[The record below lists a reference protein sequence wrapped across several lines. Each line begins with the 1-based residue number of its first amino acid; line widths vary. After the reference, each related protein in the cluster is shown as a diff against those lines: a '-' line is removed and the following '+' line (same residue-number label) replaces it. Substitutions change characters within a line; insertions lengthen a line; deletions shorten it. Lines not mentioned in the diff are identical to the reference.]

1 MQTSIQHD
9 VLILG
14 SGLAGLR
21 AAVEIARRS
30 HGKLSVGLVSKVQLM
45 RSHSVAAEGGT
56 AAMMRPEEGDSFEL
70 HAWDTVKGSD
80 FLADQDVVELFV
92 KKAPEEI
99 LQLEHWGIPWSRRDD
114 GRIDQRPFGGHSF
127 PRAVYA
133 ADKTGFFEMQTL
145 YDTLLKYENWKRY
158 DEWFITAMAIED
170 NHFRGLVGLDLTTG
184 KFHTLSGKALI
195 IASGGAGTLYGFTT
209 YSQTVTGDG
218 LAMAYRAGL
227 ALEDMEFIQFHPTGL
242 VPSGIL
248 ISEAARGEGGYLIN
262 KQGARFMEKY
272 AKGKM
277 ELAPRDVVS
286 RSMMTEIEEGRG
298 LQTPEGRNYL
308 QLDLRHLGEKKI
320 NERLPFIREL
330 AMKFVG
336 LDPVQE
342 PIPIHPVA
350 HYSMGGIAC
359 DLNGATRVTGI
370 WVAGEAACSSL
381 HGANR
386 LGSNSTAECLVWGQI
401 TGEEV
406 VKYLAGTV
414 TMQKISGAF
423 VREQEKHLA
432 RWLNNNSGTENLYE
446 LRRQLRQIMDSHV
459 GVFRTGEELQKAL
472 RQIQEFKRRYQSIHV
487 GDKNRVYNTDLLAA
501 LELGNLLDLAEV
513 AVTSALARQEFRGG
527 HARRD
532 FAQRDDENWL
542 KHTLAHFTPEGPQ
555 LSYKPARITMWKPVE
570 RKY

>member
-1 MQTSIQHD
+1 MQSSIQHD

-30 HGKLSVGLVSKVQLM
+30 NGKLSVGLVSKVQLM

-56 AAMMRPEEGDSFEL
+56 AAVMRPEEGDTLEL

-99 LQLEHWGIPWSRRDD
+99 LQLEHWGIPWSRRED

-145 YDTLLKYENWKRY
+145 YDTLLKYGNVSRY
-158 DEWFITAMAIED
+158 DEWFITAIAVED
-170 NHFRGLVGLDLTTG
+170 NRFCGLVGLDLTTG
-184 KFHTLSGKALI
+184 KFHTLAGKTLI

-262 KQGARFMEKY
+262 SKGERFMERY
-272 AKGKM
+272 AKEKM
-277 ELAPRDVVS
+277 ELAPRDMVS
-286 RSMMTEIEEGRG
+286 RSMITEIEEGRG
-298 LQTPEGRNYL
+298 LKTPEGRPYL

-336 LDPVQE
+336 IDPAKE
-342 PIPIHPVA
+342 SIPIHPVA
-350 HYSMGGIAC
+350 HYSMGGIEC
-359 DLNGATRVTGI
+359 DINGATSVPNI

-401 TGEEV
+401 TGEQV
-406 VKYLAGTV
+406 VKYFGNGVALP
-414 TMQKISGAF
+414 KLSEAF
-423 VREQEKHLA
+423 VKDQENRLE
-432 RWLNNNSGTENLYE
+432 RWLAESSSKENLYDLRRE
-446 LRRQLRQIMDSHV
+446 LRQTMDNHV

-472 RQIQEFKRRYQSIHV
+472 SKIQDLKRRYQNIRVS
-487 GDKNRVYNTDLLAA
+487 DKNRVYNTDLIAA

-513 AVTSALARQEFRGG
+513 AVTSALARQEFRGA

-532 FAQRDDENWL
+532 FAKRDDEKWL
-542 KHTLAHFTPEGPQ
+542 KHTQARWTPEGPR